1 VARFRLRFLL
11 QEFDLPRGVTVIGRS
26 LDCNLTIEDPLVSRQ
41 HARIA
46 IDDEGGMVEDLGS
59 RNGVR
64 VNGVTVH
71 SPTRLRDGDRVRIG
85 TQDFV
90 FCRVDTNG
98 RAHSKTTGVLRLCAN
113 CRLPYPREVV
123 ACPNCEATEQT
134 DAETLSGSFGG
145 DSQTAWSLALLVEA
159 LERALTLGRVADAE
173 RLVRRATARVEELV
187 AAGGPI
193 DPKALASLA
202 LQAAATT
209 QVTND
214 PTWGLW
220 IFDAYR
226 RTGTV
231 PPLEVVERLWD
242 IVGKHP
248 GIVRPGLGALL
259 EHFRARGKSA
269 ASTAEVEVLA
279 RLEQMRRLL
288 DDTAVHGTDVTGDW
302 PGAS

>member
-1 VARFRLRFLL
+1 
-11 QEFDLPRGVTVIGRS
+11 
-26 LDCNLTIEDPLVSRQ
+26 
-41 HARIA
+41 
-46 IDDEGGMVEDLGS
+46 
-59 RNGVR
+59 
-64 VNGVTVH
+64 
-71 SPTRLRDGDRVRIG
+71 
-85 TQDFV
+85 
-90 FCRVDTNG
+90 
-98 RAHSKTTGVLRLCAN
+98 
-113 CRLPYPREVV
+113 LPYPREVI

-242 IVGKHP
+242 IVGKYP

-259 EHFRARGKSA
+259 EHFRAGGKSA